1 MQSTQKGNELNN
13 SISNVSELREKF
25 YYPGRLPRPPSLW
38 PRAKK
43 ANRPEIYCVSPEWA
57 MNGRERATT
66 FLLFFSP
73 KLTPMDAPPD
83 FFISTKFSTSEAW
96 ETNIFASFHRQ
107 RWPPRGR
114 LMVSERFYRVAF
126 NLRGITHEMEFP
138 ICSTT
143 CRK

>member
-66 FLLFFSP
+66 FLLFFFTKTYSNGCSSGFFFPQNSARP
-73 KLTPMDAPPD
+73 K
-83 FFISTKFSTSEAW
+83 
-96 ETNIFASFHRQ
+96 H
-107 RWPPRGR
+107 GR
-114 LMVSERFYRVAF
+114 LIF
-126 NLRGITHEMEFP
+126 LRLFIARGGPQEVG
-138 ICSTT
+138 
-143 CRK
+143 